1 MQTILLSTE
10 EKAKKEEGLRLII
23 LSGIVEY
30 TGRRDEYRVPHD
42 TLRLLQEHE
51 IPYELI
57 SER

>member
-23 LSGIVEY
+23 LSGFVEY
-30 TGRRDEYRVPHD
+30 TGRRDVYRVPLD
-42 TLRLLQEHE
+42 TLTLLREHK

-57 SER
+57 ER